1 MAICPAPRRCWSIQR
16 PHHRRA
22 SASGKRRGRLREAL
36 RLVPG
41 VQVQD
46 SNGTGGSDISL
57 NLSVRG

>member
-1 MAICPAPRRCWSIQR
+1 V
-16 PHHRRA
+16 
-22 SASGKRRGRLREAL
+22 REAL